1 MKRKSMLL
9 AVILAAST
17 QGAFA
22 SPPSV
27 REGSEEIQLTNEQ
40 IQKGIAALLEA
51 GIIEWVDGRFIV
63 KDQNALDQ
71 LRERGRVETQA
82 AIDSAICY

>member
-1 MKRKSMLL
+1 MLL
-9 AVILAAST
+9 AVILAATT

-27 REGSEEIQLTNEQ
+27 REGSEEIPLTNEQ

-71 LRERGRVETQA
+71 LRERGRVELQA
-82 AIDSAICY
+82 VADHAICY